1 MHWYYNETVRPEN
14 LDMTVASE
22 QYEYESASNT
32 SSNELIII
40 EKPISGNTFK
50 LVVTVRNIVAER

>member
-1 MHWYYNETVRPEN
+1 
-14 LDMTVASE
+14 MTVASE

-50 LVVTVRNIVAER
+50 LVVTVRNIDVDR

>member
-22 QYEYESASNT
+22 QYEYKSASNT

-50 LVVTVRNIVAER
+50 LLVTARNVVVER

>member
-1 MHWYYNETVRPEN
+1 
-14 LDMTVASE
+14 MTVASE

-40 EKPISGNTFK
+40 EKPISGNTFN
-50 LVVTVRNIVAER
+50 LVVTVRNVVVER